1 VTTAIACAAAHA
13 AGAPWP
19 ATLGIALGGFLID
32 VDHAVDYVLV
42 ERQRDLRPAA
52 FLRYYVEG
60 RVRRTVLVLH
70 AWELLALLAVVAGW
84 TGSAALTGYL
94 LGAGMHL
101 LLDVLFNGE
110 LTPRSILAF
119 YSVAYR
125 ATHGFDTER
134 LLAPS
139 FAPAPEG
146 FWAAFFLGARRADAR
161 RAVAAGV
168 ARAAAPAR
176 GGEAAGGVRV
186 PASPPSLPS
195 GRPPSAAR
203 EPLDAS

>member
-1 VTTAIACAAAHA
+1 MTSAIACAAAHA

-19 ATLGIALGGFLID
+19 ATLGIAVGGFLID

-42 ERQRDLRPAA
+42 ERQRDLRPAV

-70 AWELLALLAVVAGW
+70 GWELLALLAVVAWW
-84 TGSAALTGYL
+84 TESAALTGYL

-119 YSVAYR
+119 YSLAYR
-125 ATHGFDTER
+125 AAHGFDTQR
-134 LLAPS
+134 LLAPA
-139 FAPAPEG
+139 FAPAPPG
-146 FWAAFFLGARRADAR
+146 FWAAFFVGARRADVR
-161 RAVAAGV
+161 RAAAAGA

-176 GGEAAGGVRV
+176 GEEAVGGARV
-186 PASPPSLPS
+186 PARPSSLPT
-195 GRPPSAAR
+195 GRPPQASG